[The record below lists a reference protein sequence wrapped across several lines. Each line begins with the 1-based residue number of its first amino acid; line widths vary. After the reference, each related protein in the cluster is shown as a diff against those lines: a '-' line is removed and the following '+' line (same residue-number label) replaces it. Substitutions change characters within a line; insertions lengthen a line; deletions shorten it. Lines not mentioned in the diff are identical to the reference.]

1 MFFCGIYYIKTMEAY
16 CVSFRKNT
24 GNENSSF
31 KKAKLNRLM
40 FLPNCAVC
48 GKKKSSF
55 IKNQELN
62 NFNNIWND

>member
-1 MFFCGIYYIKTMEAY
+1 MEAY

-24 GNENSSF
+24 GNKNSSF

-48 GKKKSSF
+48 GKKNHLSLKT
-55 IKNQELN
+55 KNSTILIIYEMISLK
-62 NFNNIWND
+62 